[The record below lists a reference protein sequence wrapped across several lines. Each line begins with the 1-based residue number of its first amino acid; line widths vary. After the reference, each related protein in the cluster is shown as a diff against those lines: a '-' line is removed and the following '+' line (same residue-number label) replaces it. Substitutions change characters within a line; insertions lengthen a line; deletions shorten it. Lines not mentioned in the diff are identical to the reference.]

1 MFFANPPVD
10 ESIVPILSTSISFK
24 LLTSIPTFSRR
35 LIFFFADGW
44 SCKLFSGV
52 IFFLLGRVLFLKVYV
67 AYLGAMMLGYLLVV
81 AG

>member
-1 MFFANPPVD
+1 MD

-35 LIFFFADGW
+35 LIFPFAGGW

-52 IFFLLGRVLFLKVYV
+52 VFFLVGRALFLKVYV
-67 AYLGAMMLGYLLVV
+67 ADLEAMMLGYLLVV